1 MAYLDP
7 GEVNDL
13 SVAIASATDPIA
25 NRGALYQSVD
35 PRVMMVMPIGGGAI
49 LPKLMTEIA
58 FMNNLERITTGQ
70 VPLQIFLQN
79 AALLVS
85 VVPASEKTVR
95 LLLEKV
101 IQLSSGA
108 PPINIA
114 LAPIINQT
122 FIHRDDMVTFSFVD
136 NALKTAN
143 SVFKLRIPAMENGQP
158 RLDQSGS
165 PLQFL
170 GTGWLLTDSLLITN
184 HHVINARQDGEGE
197 AAEPDL
203 LLQGSGAG
211 VISDYN
217 VEGAAENL
225 PVQAIKLEAWQKSLD
240 YAVIRIPPSGRTP
253 LRRNP
258 VIMQVQQDP
267 IPVNI
272 VQHPG
277 GRSKRYG
284 IRNNL
289 VYASTPETLCYFTD
303 TESGSS
309 GAPVLNDKWEVVA
322 LHRGAKYVTGVRFQ
336 GKDTAYVNVGT
347 HLKLIIDDIQQRYP
361 ALANEILQG

>member
-1 MAYLDP
+1 MAYLAPD
-7 GEVNDL
+7 EVNDL
-13 SVAIASATDPIA
+13 SVAIASATDPIT

-35 PRVMMVMPIGGGAI
+35 PRVIMVLPTGGGNI
-49 LPKLMTEIA
+49 LSKLMTEIA
-58 FMNNLERITTGQ
+58 FMNSLERITTGQ

-85 VVPASEKTVR
+85 VVPASDKIVR
-95 LLLEKV
+95 LALEKV
-101 IQLSSGA
+101 VQLSSGA
-108 PPINIA
+108 PPVNIA
-114 LAPIINQT
+114 LIPIINQT
-122 FIHRDDMVTFSFVD
+122 FIHRDDTVPFSFIE
-136 NALKTAN
+136 AAFKTGN
-143 SVFKLRIPAMENGQP
+143 SVFKLRTPAIKNGQA
-158 RLDQSGS
+158 RLDQSGN
-165 PLQFL
+165 PVQFL
-170 GTGWLLTDSLLITN
+170 GTGWLLTDSLVITN
-184 HHVINARQDGEGE
+184 HHVVNARQAEEGDASE
-197 AAEPDL
+197 TDL
-203 LLQGSGAG
+203 LLQGSETC
-211 VISDYN
+211 IITDYN
-217 VEGAAENL
+217 VEGAAEN
-225 PVQAIKLEAWQKSLD
+225 PSIKAIKLEAWQKNLD
-240 YAVIRIPPSGRTP
+240 YAILRFPSIGRTP
-253 LRRNP
+253 LRRNL
-258 VIMQVQQDP
+258 VTIQVQQDP

-272 VQHPG
+272 IQHPG

-289 VYASTPETLCYFTD
+289 VYASTPDTLCYFTD